1 MVVGQVDPTLCKEYK
16 GSVLSEL
23 STPGAFGFHMSLK
36 TLEDIEEPI
45 FLARSGQTTAHSLFS
60 YSLQTENGFYILF
73 FVFIEIDN

>member
-16 GSVLSEL
+16 GSILSEL

-45 FLARSGQTTAHSLFS
+45 SLS
-60 YSLQTENGFYILF
+60 RGTPEGGTDSDLRAPVGP
-73 FVFIEIDN
+73 